1 MPQGVACGVSNCAY
15 WEQGNRC
22 AADKITIEI
31 DSRSNNMNEEF
42 AVDFD
47 NRVDKVK
54 DSSATCCLTFR
65 PADKKQKR

>member
-1 MPQGVACGVSNCAY
+1 
-15 WEQGNRC
+15 
-22 AADKITIEI
+22 
-31 DSRSNNMNEEF
+31 MNEEF